1 MSATTAARS
10 ASAQTPMQVSS
21 VTQRRVLASEW
32 IKMRSLRSTILTLAA
47 AVVAMV
53 VLAWLVG
60 WATNAHWSSMHPDE
74 RASFNPIDRSLAGV
88 NLAQLAIGVLGVL
101 LVTGEYAT
109 GMIRA
114 TFAAAPRRLPV
125 LWAKAALYAVVTFVL
140 LLVSAFAAFVIGQHF
155 LASHGTTL
163 GAPHAW
169 RAIMG
174 VAGYLTLVGVLA
186 VAFGFMIRSTAGG
199 IATLF
204 GLLLVVPA
212 SASCC
217 RPAGRPTRCPTCPA
231 TPAPRS
237 SVSTPI
243 PARSPP
249 AQGCWFCASG
259 SPQRSR
265 ELPSYSGTATPSRQI
280 SPGGPT
286 WCGYP
291 RDA

>member
-1 MSATTAARS
+1 MSTTTAARS

-204 GLLLVVPA
+204 GLLLVVPGVGQLLPA
-212 SASCC
+212 SWQTHTL
-217 RPAGRPTRCPTCPA
+217 PY
-231 TPAPRS
+231 
-237 SVSTPI
+237 
-243 PARSPP
+243 
-249 AQGCWFCASG
+249 
-259 SPQRSR
+259 
-265 ELPSYSGTATPSRQI
+265 LPSNAGSSIFSVHTDPSAL
-280 SPGGPT
+280 SPGTGLLVLCIWVAAALT
-286 WCGYP
+286 GAAVVLRR

>member
-1 MSATTAARS
+1 MSATTAQRVPVA
-10 ASAQTPMQVSS
+10 P

-32 IKMRSLRSTILTLAA
+32 IKMRSLRSTVLTLLA

-53 VLAWLVG
+53 ALACLIG
-60 WATNAHWSSMHPDE
+60 WATNAHWTDMRPEE
-74 RASFNPIDRSLAGV
+74 RLTFNPVDRSLGGV

-125 LWAKAALYAVVTFVL
+125 LWAKAALYAAVTFVL
-140 LLVSAFAAFVIGQHF
+140 MVVSAFVAFNLGQHF

-163 GAPHAW
+163 AAPHAW
-169 RAIMG
+169 RAIVG

-186 VAFGFMIRSTAGG
+186 VAFGFLIRSTAGG

-204 GLLLVVPA
+204 ALLLVLPGIGQLLPA
-212 SASCC
+212 SWQTHTL
-217 RPAGRPTRCPTCPA
+217 PY
-231 TPAPRS
+231 
-237 SVSTPI
+237 
-243 PARSPP
+243 
-249 AQGCWFCASG
+249 
-259 SPQRSR
+259 
-265 ELPSYSGTATPSRQI
+265 LPSNAGAAMFSARPDPSAL
-280 SPGGPT
+280 SPGTGLLVLCI
-286 WCGYP
+286 WVVVALAAAAVVLRR